1 MEIKLYAMTCG
12 HVIGDLGRLMEGGV
26 GRIRLPIHAYLIEHP
41 KGVALFDSSMHPDCQ
56 SDSAARV
63 GARMTGLFDFD
74 YFPGEEISARLM
86 AIGRDPARIDILI
99 NSHFHFDHVGGNALI
114 PNATMLVQ
122 RREWEAGMDPDI
134 AEPHGSNRR
143 DFDLGHKRLL
153 IDVEHDVFGDGSVI
167 CLGTYGHTPGIS
179 R

>member
-99 NSHFHFDHVGGNALI
+99 IRTSISTMSA
-114 PNATMLVQ
+114 ATL
-122 RREWEAGMDPDI
+122 
-134 AEPHGSNRR
+134 
-143 DFDLGHKRLL
+143 
-153 IDVEHDVFGDGSVI
+153 
-167 CLGTYGHTPGIS
+167 
-179 R
+179 